1 MLSLNEFESIK
12 PLKKFSDK
20 QGLKTGETVLILSGL
35 ILIMVMLDLG
45 GGIIC
50 DLIGFVYP
58 AYESFKVISID
69 DVRH

>member
-1 MLSLNEFESIK
+1 
-12 PLKKFSDK
+12 
-20 QGLKTGETVLILSGL
+20 
-35 ILIMVMLDLG
+35 MLDLG